1 MTAAKRAMSIL
12 LSATMLMGNLVSP
25 MTAFAGETGTEEN
38 EAYEAPVSETGAE
51 QPVTEAPDYLV
62 SIPYYEEAAFMVDEN
77 HVKKREDGKETVLT
91 YKAGD
96 DVKIT
101 VSQREGFELEEIRL
115 LDDKKN
121 EQGYTWE
128 KEDTFVFLMP
138 EKDLKVKASF
148 RELPVEAETAA
159 AAAESNEAAEDTP
172 VADKSPALS
181 EDPAMDD
188 NTASE
193 DVQGDENADGAEP
206 ASQAEASS
214 DNEETGAAAETGTD
228 MSNSQVEET
237 AESKDLQIPAI
248 DPETEADGY
257 PVGGSI
263 VRLGEISINAQD
275 SEYDTEFTFDDAP
288 YPQDTCRYELK
299 SSSVQDGI
307 PGLYEMIYRVDE
319 STTGRF
325 WYVVRPVRV
334 LENAGQTDAA
344 GAVRSDDESE
354 QDSEDD
360 GEDHIETEEDTS
372 AALESILAPAEEETE
387 AVSEAMSEEPGSES
401 LEDTE
406 EMTEAIETE
415 TEAESDEASDEKNS
429 HTVHIPDSESYV
441 VTLDHEDGSYA
452 SGETVWFSV
461 TSPADVYI
469 SSVAAQLSGTVSDE
483 ETSERNYLDMTYQ
496 EDEGGYTFVMPDE
509 DVDIVVTITDGPEAE
524 EAVQISEEA
533 IDMPMMLLAAAAS
546 DDDDEDW
553 DDATEIE
560 ANKYYFT
567 RKSGTYSLSSSL
579 VNQQS
584 NDHMKNVRYSVD
596 GVAKKVQAFCL
607 QSTLPAPPSNTT
619 YKNYVDLDGGG
630 DEKLLRKGLFSMYG
644 GPAFGDTISGIN
656 IKTQMT
662 NGGCSNNT
670 DYYGIT
676 HYTLGYIY
684 TDSFGGYL
692 SDKAKT
698 LIKNIIANLKKLP
711 DPGNVELDPLS
722 GEGTY
727 SAADGCYKT
736 GNFKFKGY
744 SENPATI
751 KLENGVTLHNVTQ
764 GTTGTGSVTVSA
776 GDTFYLTAAAG
787 TGTVY
792 SGKYSV
798 STKYPV
804 DYHACALK
812 FSGYQDIGFAYY
824 TGGAIKF
831 SVDWPKEA
839 IVKIVKKDSST
850 GVTLAG
856 AVYGLYSDAACTN
869 LVAQFPPTDANG
881 ASQVIIP
888 ATQTTMYVK
897 EISAPNGYYR
907 NQTAYPVSTLAGVT
921 TNQEVKDD
929 RVKATI
935 RLVKKDKETGSTP
948 QGDATFEGA
957 VYGLYAKAAINHP
970 DGKTGTVYAADAQ
983 VGTFR
988 IDKAG
993 NASLSDLYLGSY
1005 YIKELTPPVGYLI
1018 DPDTHDVTC
1027 SYEGDMVAVVE
1038 RTAESSETV
1047 KKQPFQIIKAGNDGE
1062 TTDAPLLKGTGFSV
1076 YLISALIK
1084 NADGSYNFDAATP
1097 IVVNEDGS
1105 RELFTDERGYAKSIP
1120 IPYGKYIVKE
1130 TTTPHNFNPVD
1141 DFMVTVTEN
1150 LPDTPQVWRVLLD
1163 EQFKAKLKII
1173 KKDDE
1178 TKKPVLLP
1186 NTEFKVF
1193 DVTNDCYVEQVT
1205 TYPFPVKHISYFT
1218 DEDGYLILA
1227 DPLPLGEYRIEEV
1240 NAPEGYTINTD
1251 GVPVTVDQNTAHLI
1265 EEMSGDVMIEVILE
1279 NHPVKG
1285 ELTVYKEGEVLI
1297 GYNGK
1302 EFTWEMQKL
1311 KGASFEVRAAED
1323 IFTPDHQKDADG
1335 NRLIVYSKGEL
1346 VDTITTGDD
1355 GMAVLKDI
1363 PLGSYEVREKDAPY
1377 GYTLN
1382 AEPQGVSFNY
1392 VDQNTPLISKELT
1405 FSNERQKV
1413 SITTRKLDEET
1424 KVPVAGAVFGLYT
1437 GEDIM
1442 LGEKVLVEKDTLL
1455 QEMESGEDGNA
1466 SFTLDVPLGSYCVKE
1481 IKAPD
1486 GYYSSDEV
1494 ISYDASYR
1502 GQDIPVVE
1510 LTADKKNKPTE
1521 VDITKSDITTGVEL
1535 DGATLKV
1542 LDDKGNEIETWTSVK
1557 NEPHVIKRLLIGK
1570 TYHLREEFAP
1580 YGYLVANEIEF
1591 TIADDGKPV
1600 KVDMKD
1606 EVPIARLLINKK
1618 GEFLDKITML
1628 DNLKGTVEFFFDYI
1642 SGNLKPVTF
1651 EVYAAEDI
1659 KAADGESEDYYK
1671 KDELVA
1677 TITTDDDGIAMA
1689 DNLPVGKYY
1698 VKEVETA
1705 YGYVLDDEIRY
1716 VDLSYRDQNTPVV
1729 TYDETWQN
1737 ARQKVAVSV
1746 LKNEKDTE
1754 RPLKG
1759 GVFGLYSREDI
1770 LSQTTGDVLL
1780 KKDALIELKTT
1791 DENGLIRF
1799 IADLPIDGKY
1809 YVKELHAP
1817 AGFVC
1822 TYEVKDFTASYEGQ
1836 DLISVSY
1843 DFIFEDEPT
1852 TVEITK
1858 SILTT
1863 GEELEGAH
1871 LTVTNSLG
1879 EVIDEWVSGKEPHVI
1894 KELVVGQ
1901 IYTLTETKPADGYAT
1916 AESVDFVIGETAEVQ
1931 KVEMKDDVTK
1941 LEITKSDITSGE
1953 PVIGA
1958 ELTITDA
1965 DGNEVAKWTTTK
1977 EPYYIEMLPIGTY
1990 TLTEVTT
1997 PDGYATAET
2006 ITFEVKDTAEIQ
2018 KVDMKDAPITVE
2030 ISKKDIV
2037 EGENGQEL
2045 AGAKLEVKDADGN
2058 VIESWVSGQEPHKI
2072 PLLKPGKYTLTEVT
2086 APKGYEVAEK
2096 VEFEVKDT
2104 GEIQKVTMYDSP
2116 KEETVDLTGKK
2127 KTTTTGG
2134 GYTPGP
2140 GGSTSVVT
2148 PPVKTGDDTP
2158 IMLWVLLAALGLF
2171 TGGLAIS
2178 LKKKGRIV

>member
-1 MTAAKRAMSIL
+1 MTAVKRAMSIL
-12 LSATMLMGNLVSP
+12 LSATMLMGNMVSP
-25 MTAFAGETGTEEN
+25 ITAFAGETGTEGN
-38 EAYEAPVSETGAE
+38 EAYEAPAGEAGAE

-62 SIPYYEEAAFMVDEN
+62 TIPYYEEVAFMVDEN
-77 HVKKREDGKETVLT
+77 HVKKREDEKETVLA

-138 EKDLKVKASF
+138 EKDLNVNASF

-159 AAAESNEAAEDTP
+159 ATAKTNGAAEDTP
-172 VADKSPALS
+172 AQAESAAPSEEPAT
-181 EDPAMDD
+181 DD
-188 NTASE
+188 SAAPEAVPT
-193 DVQGDENADGAEP
+193 DENAGEAEP
-206 ASQAEASS
+206 ASQAEATS
-214 DNEETGAAAETGTD
+214 DNEETDAAAEIGTD
-228 MSNSQVEET
+228 MANSQNEET
-237 AESKDLQIPAI
+237 TESKDLQIPAI

-263 VRLGEISINAQD
+263 VRLGEISISAQAT
-275 SEYDTEFTFDDAP
+275 EYDTEFTFNDAP

-299 SSSVQDGI
+299 SSSVQDGV

-344 GAVRSDDESE
+344 GADHSGDESQ

-360 GEDHIETEEDTS
+360 GEDHIETEADTS
-372 AALESILAPAEEETE
+372 AALESVLAPAGEETEGVSE
-387 AVSEAMSEEPGSES
+387 AVSEAVSEEAGSES
-401 LEDTE
+401 LVDTE
-406 EMTEAIETE
+406 DMTEAMGTE
-415 TEAESDEASDEKNS
+415 TESEPEEAADKKNY
-429 HTVHIPDSESYV
+429 HTVHIPVSESYV
-441 VTLDHEDGSYA
+441 VALDHEDGSYA

-461 TSPADVYI
+461 TSPANVYI
-469 SSVAAQLSGTVSDE
+469 SSVAAQLSGTVTDE

-496 EDEGGYTFVMPDE
+496 EDKGGYTFVMPDE
-509 DVDIVVTITDGPEAE
+509 DVDIVVNITDGPEAE

-533 IDMPMMLLAAAAS
+533 IEMPRMLAAASA
-546 DDDDEDW
+546 DDDEDW

-630 DEKLLRKGLFSMYG
+630 DEKLLRKGLFYMYG

-684 TDSFGGYL
+684 TDSFGGHL

-711 DPGNVELDPLS
+711 DPGKVELDPIS
-722 GEGTY
+722 GTGTY

-736 GNFKFKGY
+736 GNFKFSGY
-744 SENPATI
+744 AENTATI
-751 KLENGVTLHNVTQ
+751 TLENGVTLHNVTK
-764 GTTGTGSVTVSA
+764 GTTGTGSVTISA

-831 SVDWPKEA
+831 SIDWPKEA

-888 ATQTTMYVK
+888 ATQATMYVK

-935 RLVKKDKETGSTP
+935 RLVKKDKETGSEP

-957 VYGLYAKAAINHP
+957 VYGLYAKTEINHP
-970 DGKTGTVYAADAQ
+970 DGKTGTMYAANAQ

-988 IDKAG
+988 IDKTG
-993 NASLSDLYLGSY
+993 NAAISDLYLGSY

-1038 RTAESSETV
+1038 RTSESSETV

-1076 YLISALIK
+1076 YLISSLTK
-1084 NADGSYNFDAATP
+1084 NTDGSYNFDAATP
-1097 IVVNEDGS
+1097 IVVNADGS
-1105 RELFTDERGYAKSIP
+1105 RELFTDEKGYAKSIP
-1120 IPYGKYIVKE
+1120 IPYGRYIVKE

-1150 LPDTPQVWRVLLD
+1150 LPDTPQIWRVLLD

-1178 TKKPVLLP
+1178 TKRPVLLP

-1205 TYPFPVKHISYFT
+1205 TYPFPVKHTSYFT

-1265 EEMSGDVMIEVILE
+1265 KEMSGDVMIEVILE

-1285 ELTVYKEGEVLI
+1285 ELTVYKEGEVLT

-1335 NRLIVYSKGEL
+1335 NRLVVYSKGEL

-1392 VDQNTPLISKELT
+1392 VDQNTPVISRELT

-1424 KVPVAGAVFGLYT
+1424 EVPVAGAVFGLYT

-1494 ISYDASYR
+1494 IPYDASYQ

-1510 LTADKKNKPTE
+1510 LTADTE
-1521 VDITKSDITTGVEL
+1521 D
-1535 DGATLKV
+1535 
-1542 LDDKGNEIETWTSVK
+1542 VK
-1557 NEPHVIKRLLIGK
+1557 FN
-1570 TYHLREEFAP
+1570 
-1580 YGYLVANEIEF
+1580 
-1591 TIADDGKPV
+1591 
-1600 KVDMKD
+1600 
-1606 EVPIARLLINKK
+1606 
-1618 GEFLDKITML
+1618 
-1628 DNLKGTVEFFFDYI
+1628 
-1642 SGNLKPVTF
+1642 
-1651 EVYAAEDI
+1651 
-1659 KAADGESEDYYK
+1659 
-1671 KDELVA
+1671 
-1677 TITTDDDGIAMA
+1677 
-1689 DNLPVGKYY
+1689 
-1698 VKEVETA
+1698 VKE
-1705 YGYVLDDEIRY
+1705 
-1716 VDLSYRDQNTPVV
+1716 
-1729 TYDETWQN
+1729 
-1737 ARQKVAVSV
+1737 
-1746 LKNEKDTE
+1746 
-1754 RPLKG
+1754 
-1759 GVFGLYSREDI
+1759 
-1770 LSQTTGDVLL
+1770 
-1780 KKDALIELKTT
+1780 
-1791 DENGLIRF
+1791 
-1799 IADLPIDGKY
+1799 
-1809 YVKELHAP
+1809 
-1817 AGFVC
+1817 
-1822 TYEVKDFTASYEGQ
+1822 
-1836 DLISVSY
+1836 
-1843 DFIFEDEPT
+1843 
-1852 TVEITK
+1852 
-1858 SILTT
+1858 
-1863 GEELEGAH
+1863 
-1871 LTVTNSLG
+1871 
-1879 EVIDEWVSGKEPHVI
+1879 
-1894 KELVVGQ
+1894 
-1901 IYTLTETKPADGYAT
+1901 
-1916 AESVDFVIGETAEVQ
+1916 
-1931 KVEMKDDVTK
+1931 
-1941 LEITKSDITSGE
+1941 
-1953 PVIGA
+1953 
-1958 ELTITDA
+1958 
-1965 DGNEVAKWTTTK
+1965 
-1977 EPYYIEMLPIGTY
+1977 
-1990 TLTEVTT
+1990 
-1997 PDGYATAET
+1997 
-2006 ITFEVKDTAEIQ
+2006 
-2018 KVDMKDAPITVE
+2018 
-2030 ISKKDIV
+2030 
-2037 EGENGQEL
+2037 
-2045 AGAKLEVKDADGN
+2045 
-2058 VIESWVSGQEPHKI
+2058 
-2072 PLLKPGKYTLTEVT
+2072 
-2086 APKGYEVAEK
+2086 
-2096 VEFEVKDT
+2096 T
-2104 GEIQKVTMYDSP
+2104 GEIQKVAMKDDYTKVEISKQDITNSKEIPGAKLTIFDKDGKEVESWVSEEKPHYIEKLP
-2116 KEETVDLTGKK
+2116 VGEYTLREETAPDGYLRAEDAKFTVNETGEIQTVIMKDDYTKVEISKQDITDSKEIPGAKLIIFDKDGKEVESWVSEEKPHYIERLPVGEYTLREVTAPDGYDVAEDVKFTVAETGEIQHVVMKDAPKK
-2127 KTTTTGG
+2127 QPETPTTPSNPTNPTNPTTPS
-2134 GYTPGP
+2134 TPTTETAKEKP
-2140 GGSTSVVT
+2140 TT
-2148 PPVKTGDDTP
+2148 PKTGDDRSP
-2158 IMLWVLLAALGLF
+2158 LIWLLLLGL
-2171 TGGLAIS
+2171 GGGMAGAAWL
-2178 LKKKGRIV
+2178 LRKKGKEDQNQD